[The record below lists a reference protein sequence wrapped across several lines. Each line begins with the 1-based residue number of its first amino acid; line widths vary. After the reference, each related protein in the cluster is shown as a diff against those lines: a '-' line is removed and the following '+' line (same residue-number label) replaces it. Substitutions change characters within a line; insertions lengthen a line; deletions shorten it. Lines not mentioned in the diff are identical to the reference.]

1 MSGLPQDLTEAWW
14 GTDRA
19 LPIVHALDA
28 LLDQM
33 ERRLEDDEPEAVGI
47 PADLLPLSTG
57 LLPLDRVLGGGIWRG
72 TVTFVEADIEAQG
85 AALLNTVARHVPH
98 RCLLDGRRFFALVAG
113 LLAGSAGVPQVSVTD
128 ACLSEREWA
137 SVVSGLEQ
145 LRGRDVLV
153 CSTGSLAALAN
164 VARST
169 EADVLLV
176 HDPGR
181 FGRPIEF
188 VPELAK
194 VASSGRVAV
203 LASASPMGDLP
214 EWATDG
220 VTRLGM
226 HGFDLGGRASLVRP
240 DPDELLAV
248 AQIDVEC
255 LRGIVR

>member
-14 GTDRA
+14 GAERA

-33 ERRLEDDEPEAVGI
+33 ERRLEDEEPEAVGI

-72 TVTFVEADIEAQG
+72 TVTLVEADIEAQG

-153 CSTGSLAALAN
+153 CSTGSLAALAS

-169 EADVLLV
+169 AADVLLV
-176 HDPGR
+176 HGARRSSSELPGTSSDSDTSD
-181 FGRPIEF
+181 ISE
-188 VPELAK
+188 
-194 VASSGRVAV
+194 ASIQ
-203 LASASPMGDLP
+203 
-214 EWATDG
+214 
-220 VTRLGM
+220 
-226 HGFDLGGRASLVRP
+226 VR
-240 DPDELLAV
+240 
-248 AQIDVEC
+248 
-255 LRGIVR
+255 

>member
-1 MSGLPQDLTEAWW
+1 MSGLPEDLTEAWW
-14 GTDRA
+14 GSRRA
-19 LPIVHALDA
+19 VPIMHALDA

-33 ERRLEDDEPEAVGI
+33 ERRLEGVDPEAVDI
-47 PADLLPLSTG
+47 PADVLPLSTG
-57 LLPLDRVLGGGIWRG
+57 LLPLDRVLGGGVWRG
-72 TVTFVEADIEAQG
+72 TVTLVEADIEAQG

-98 RCLLDGRRFFALVAG
+98 RCLLDGRRFLAVMAG

-128 ACLSEREWA
+128 ACMSEREWA
-137 SVVSGLEQ
+137 SVVSGLER
-145 LRGRDVLV
+145 LRARDLLV
-153 CSTGSLAALAN
+153 CSTGSLSALAK

-169 EADVLLV
+169 GADVLLV

-181 FGRPIEF
+181 FGPPIEF
-188 VPELAK
+188 VPKLVEM
-194 VASSGRVAV
+194 ASTGRLAV

-214 EWATDG
+214 DWAIDG

-248 AQIDVEC
+248 ARVDVEC

>member
-14 GTDRA
+14 GTRRA
-19 LPIVHALDA
+19 VPIVHALDA

-33 ERRLEDDEPEAVGI
+33 ERRLEDQEAEAVGV

-57 LLPLDRVLGGGIWRG
+57 LLPLDRVLGGGIRRG
-72 TVTFVEADIEAQG
+72 AVTLVEADIEAQG
-85 AALLNTVARHVPH
+85 TALLNTVARHVPH
-98 RCLLDGRRFFALVAG
+98 KCVLDGGRFFALVAG

-137 SVVSGLEQ
+137 SLVSGLEQ

-169 EADVLLV
+169 GADVLLV

-181 FGRPIEF
+181 FGPPIEF
-188 VPELAK
+188 VPKLVEM
-194 VASSGRVAV
+194 ASTGRLAV

-214 EWATDG
+214 DWAIDS

-248 AQIDVEC
+248 ARVDVEC

>member
-14 GTDRA
+14 GTGRA
-19 LPIVHALDA
+19 VPIVHALDA

-33 ERRLEDDEPEAVGI
+33 EQRLEDEEPEAVGV

-72 TVTFVEADIEAQG
+72 TVTLVEADIEAQG
-85 AALLNTVARHVPH
+85 AALLNTVARQVPH
-98 RCLLDGRRFFALVAG
+98 TCLLDGRRFFAVVAG

-128 ACLSEREWA
+128 ACLSEREWT

-145 LRGRDVLV
+145 LRGRDVFV

-188 VPELAK
+188 VPKLAK
-194 VASSGRVAV
+194 LASSGRVAV
-203 LASASPMGDLP
+203 LATASPMGDLP
-214 EWATDG
+214 EWTIDG
-220 VTRLGM
+220 VTHLGM

-248 AQIDVEC
+248 TQIDVEC